1 MAQGRKKLLNIVLCI
16 GFLINAA
23 ATPPRI
29 TVFPLADTT
38 PNSFYVNKEDAF
50 FVELFKNYPGRF
62 DSILL
67 HRVGWNVQIIYTQID
82 RDKGG
87 VPSFK
92 EYTFNKK
99 DARYFY
105 PDAAIDLAIAMLAL
119 QKLHELPFPA
129 IDMNTSM
136 ITEAAYSGQTAQ
148 YNAPNTADGRPTIAQ
163 YIKEMLMDN
172 DPNAFNRLY
181 EFLGQEYINKQL
193 LEKGFSSAQ
202 ILHRLGI
209 SLTEDENRHTN
220 PIAFYNRNIKQPVYQ
235 QPMQNNLLQ
244 YAKRNDFIGKSY
256 YKDNVLVNAPMD
268 FSQKNRMSLDDLN
281 KMLLS
286 LVFPEKVKAAERFGI
301 NEADRK
307 FLLKYMSQLQA
318 ESTYPSYDSS
328 NKNAFAKYI
337 LDGTG
342 KESIPK
348 NIRIFNKSGIGYG
361 QITEVAYVADIE
373 NKIEFMVAATIY
385 CNKDEILDD
394 NKYDYD
400 SIGLPFMKEL
410 GKALYE
416 LELKRKRNNI
426 PDLSS
431 LLFTYDK

>member
-1 MAQGRKKLLNIVLCI
+1 MAQGRKKLLNIVLCV
-16 GFLINAA
+16 GFLINVA
-23 ATPPRI
+23 ATPPRGP
-29 TVFPLADTT
+29 VFPLTDTT
-38 PNSFYVNKEDAF
+38 QNLFPADNEDVF
-50 FVELFKNYPGRF
+50 FVELFKNYPGKF
-62 DSILL
+62 DSVLL

-82 RDKGG
+82 RDKNGT
-87 VPSFK
+87 PSFK
-92 EYTFNKK
+92 EYAFNKK

-129 IDMNTSM
+129 IDMNSSM
-136 ITEAAYSGQTAQ
+136 ITEAGYAGQIAQ
-148 YNAPNTADGRPTIAQ
+148 YNDPNTPDGRPTIAQ
-163 YIKEMLMDN
+163 YIKEMLTGN

-193 LEKGFSSAQ
+193 LAKGYKSTQ
-202 ILHRLGI
+202 ILHRDGVLL
-209 SLTEDENRHTN
+209 SEDENRHTN

-235 QPMQNNLLQ
+235 QPMQNNLVQ
-244 YAKRNDFIGKSY
+244 YDKRNDFVGKSY

-268 FSQKNRMSLDDLN
+268 FSQRNRMSLDDLN
-281 KMLLS
+281 RILLS
-286 LVFPEKVKAAERFGI
+286 LMFPEKVKAAERFGI
-301 NEADRK
+301 NETDRK
-307 FLLKYMSQLQA
+307 FLLKYISQLQA

-328 NKNAFAKYI
+328 NKKAFAKYI
-337 LDGTG
+337 LKGAAKD
-342 KESIPK
+342 SLSK
-348 NIRIFNKSGIGYG
+348 NIRIFNKSGMGHG
-361 QITEVAYVADIE
+361 QVTEVAYVADLE

-400 SIGLPFMKEL
+400 TIGLPFMKDL
-410 GKALYE
+410 GKALYD

-431 LLFTYDK
+431 LVFTYDK